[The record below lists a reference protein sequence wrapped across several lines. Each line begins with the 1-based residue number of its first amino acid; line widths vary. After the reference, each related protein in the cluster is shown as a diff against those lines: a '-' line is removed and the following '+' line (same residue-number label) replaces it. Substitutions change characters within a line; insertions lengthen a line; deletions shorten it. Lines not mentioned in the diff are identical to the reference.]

1 MPGSRFVLALVAVGI
16 PVALVLAVFL
26 GLPGAAPPT
35 SSTDSGEAINDVYRI
50 VLAACSI
57 VFILIE
63 AALIALIIRFRR
75 QRHMAADAEGPQ
87 VHGNTRLE
95 IIWTVIPAV
104 ALLVLAIFTFS
115 KVPDVEANP
124 KAGEDVLIVE
134 VTAHQFY
141 WQYAYPGGALSFDTL
156 YLPVDRPVTLVLRS
170 ADVVHAWWVPELTGK
185 RDAIPGRTNELN
197 FRPRETG
204 TFSNGVCG
212 EFCGIQHARML
223 TSVEVLA
230 PDEFQAWLDDN
241 APLNAD
247 EVKLGEQEWTASCAK
262 CHGLSGEGDIGP
274 SIAGNPTLTDPVL
287 LKALLDN
294 GQNLGSVE
302 GYMPPTGKGWTDR
315 QIAALV
321 AYVKSNPELSGGDGG
336 R

>member
-16 PVALVLAVFL
+16 PVGLVLAVFL
-26 GLPGAAPPT
+26 GLPGAAPPA
-35 SSTDSGEAINDVYRI
+35 SATDSGETINDVYKI

-57 VFILIE
+57 VFVLIE
-63 AALIALIIRFRR
+63 AALIALIIRYRR
-75 QRHMAADAEGPQ
+75 QRTAPENAEGPQ
-87 VHGNTRLE
+87 VHGNTRIE
-95 IIWTVIPAV
+95 IIWTVVPAV
-104 ALLVLAIFTFS
+104 ALLILAIFTFS

-124 KAGEDVLIVE
+124 KAGDDVLVVE

-141 WQYAYPGGALSFDTL
+141 WQYEYPGGALSFDAL
-156 YLPVDRPVTLVLRS
+156 YLPVDRPVTLVIRS
-170 ADVVHAWWVPELTGK
+170 ADVDALLVGAGADRQAG
-185 RDAIPGRTNELN
+185 RDPGPHERAQLP
-197 FRPRETG
+197 PREIG

-212 EFCGIQHARML
+212 EFCGIQHAQML

-230 PDEFQAWLDDN
+230 PDEFQAWIDDN
-241 APLNAD
+241 APGAGD
-247 EVKLGEQEWTASCAK
+247 EVELGEQEWTASCAK
-262 CHGLSGEGDIGP
+262 CHGMNGEGDIGP
-274 SIAGNPTLTDPVL
+274 SIAGNPTLTDPAL
-287 LKALLDN
+287 LKELLEN
-294 GQNLGSVE
+294 GQNLGSIE

>member
-16 PVALVLAVFL
+16 PVGLVLAVFL
-26 GLPGAAPPT
+26 GLPGAAPPA
-35 SSTDSGEAINDVYRI
+35 SATDSGETINDVYKI
-50 VLAACSI
+50 VLAACAI
-57 VFILIE
+57 VFVLIE
-63 AALIALIIRFRR
+63 AALFALIIRYRR
-75 QRHMAADAEGPQ
+75 QRNAPDGAEGPQ
-87 VHGNTRLE
+87 IHGNTRIE
-95 IIWTVIPAV
+95 IIWTVVPAV
-104 ALLVLAIFTFS
+104 ALLILAIFTFS

-124 KAGEDVLIVE
+124 KAGDDVLVVE

-141 WQYAYPGGALSFDTL
+141 WQYEYPGGTLSFDTL
-156 YLPVDRPVTLVLRS
+156 YLPVDRPITLVIRS
-170 ADVVHAWWVPELTGK
+170 ADVDHSWWVPELTGK

-197 FRPRETG
+197 FRARETG

-212 EFCGIQHARML
+212 EFCGIQHTRML
-223 TSVEVLA
+223 TTVEVLA

-241 APLNAD
+241 APGSAD
-247 EVKLGEQEWTASCAK
+247 EVALGEQEWTASCAK

-274 SIAGNPTLTDPVL
+274 AIARNPTLTDPAL
-287 LKALLDN
+287 LKELLEN

-321 AYVKSNPELSGGDGG
+321 EYVNSNPELSGGDGG

>member
-26 GLPGAAPPT
+26 GLPGAAPPA
-35 SSTDSGEAINDVYRI
+35 SSTDSGDAINDVYKI

-75 QRHMAADAEGPQ
+75 QRHTAADAEGPQ

-95 IIWTVIPAV
+95 IIWTVIPAI

-124 KAGEDVLIVE
+124 KAGEDVLVVE

-141 WQYAYPGGALSFDTL
+141 WQYTYPGDALSFDTL
-156 YLPVDRPVTLVLRS
+156 YVPVDRPVTLVIRS
-170 ADVVHAWWVPELTGK
+170 ADVDHSWWVPELTGK

-197 FRPRETG
+197 FRAHTTG

-230 PDEFQAWLDDN
+230 PDEFEAWLDDN
-241 APLNAD
+241 APDAAD
-247 EVKLGEQEWTASCAK
+247 EVELGEQQWTASCAK
-262 CHGLSGEGDIGP
+262 CHGLSGQGDIGP
-274 SIAGNPTLTDPVL
+274 SIAGSPTLTDPEL
-287 LKALLDN
+287 LKELLEN
-294 GQNLGSVE
+294 GQNLDSIPGF
-302 GYMPPTGKGWTDR
+302 MPPTGKGWTDR
-315 QIAALV
+315 QIDALV
-321 AYVKSNPELSGGDGG
+321 EYVKSNPELSGGDGG

>member
-1 MPGSRFVLALVAVGI
+1 MI
-16 PVALVLAVFL
+16 
-26 GLPGAAPPT
+26 
-35 SSTDSGEAINDVYRI
+35 
-50 VLAACSI
+50 
-57 VFILIE
+57 
-63 AALIALIIRFRR
+63 
-75 QRHMAADAEGPQ
+75 
-87 VHGNTRLE
+87 
-95 IIWTVIPAV
+95 
-104 ALLVLAIFTFS
+104 
-115 KVPDVEANP
+115 
-124 KAGEDVLIVE
+124 
-134 VTAHQFY
+134 
-141 WQYAYPGGALSFDTL
+141 
-156 YLPVDRPVTLVLRS
+156 
-170 ADVVHAWWVPELTGK
+170 HAWWVPELTGK

-241 APLNAD
+241 APGNAD
-247 EVKLGEQEWTASCAK
+247 EVTLGEQEWTASCAK

-274 SIAGNPTLTDPVL
+274 SDRREPDPHRSS
-287 LKALLDN
+287 ACSRRCSTTGRTSASID
-294 GQNLGSVE
+294 
-302 GYMPPTGKGWTDR
+302 GYMPPTGNGWTDR